1 MSKAAYTIS
10 CDTGPMHIA
19 AATGKPVLG
28 IFVSTPPKRYGYTN
42 DKNSVVDARNAFKE
56 AELQELTSFID
67 ALGSSPST

>member
-1 MSKAAYTIS
+1 MAQAAFTVS

-42 DKNSVVDARNAFKE
+42 DKNSVIDTRTAFKE
-56 AELQELTSFID
+56 SELQELTSFID
-67 ALGSSPST
+67 VLGSSPST